1 MTSDAL
7 PLGLDLIADRPSIA
21 PRALIATGRALGI
34 AAGALTGTGLLALAW
49 GSVER
54 RMPVLRRIAIDV
66 PAHRGI
72 KTMTILHLSDLHLF
86 PGQEFLVTFLRRVA
100 AEEHIDLVGSTGD
113 NFGLAEGLPLLED
126 AYEPLLAL
134 PGAFVFGSNDYYS
147 AQKKN
152 WGRYLLGSS
161 KLPKSSIPDLPW
173 IELARRFRDAGWL
186 DLSNQAG
193 TLTVESCG
201 GGGSACGGSTPE
213 GSVLG
218 DSAPGESAIGGSQL
232 HGSAREGSQRVSF
245 LGTDD
250 PHIGRDRIVEPDPS
264 WALDSSLRIAVT
276 HAPYTRVLNAFTTAG
291 ADLILAGHTHGG
303 QIGVPGFGAIVTNCD
318 INQKYAKGL
327 HRWRAGDHSS
337 LLHVSAGLGTSPYA
351 PVRIAT
357 RPEASLLTI
366 RSILGAWDLAKL

>member
-54 RMPVLRRIAIDV
+54 RMPVLRRITIDM
-66 PAHRGI
+66 PTHRGI

-100 AEEHIDLVGSTGD
+100 AEEHIDLVVSTGD
-113 NFGLAEGLPLLED
+113 NFGLSEGLPLLEE

-134 PGAFVFGSNDYYS
+134 PGVFVFGSNDYYS

-186 DLSNQAG
+186 DLSNRAG
-193 TLTVESCG
+193 TLTVEPCG
-201 GGGSACGGSTPE
+201 GDGSACGGSTPE
-213 GSVLG
+213 GSALG
-218 DSAPGESAIGGSQL
+218 DSAPGESALGGSQL
-232 HGSAREGSQRVSF
+232 NGSAREGSQRVSF

-366 RSILGAWDLAKL
+366 RSI

>member
-54 RMPVLRRIAIDV
+54 RMPILRRITIDM

-86 PGQEFLVTFLRRVA
+86 PGQQFLVDFLRRVA
-100 AEEHIDLVGSTGD
+100 AEEHIDLVVSTGD
-113 NFGLAEGLPLLED
+113 NFGLSEGLPLLEE

-134 PGAFVFGSNDYYS
+134 PGVFVFGSNDYYS

-173 IELARRFRDAGWL
+173 IELARRFKDAGWL
-186 DLSNQAG
+186 DLSNRAG

-218 DSAPGESAIGGSQL
+218 DSAPGESALGGSQL
-232 HGSAREGSQRVSF
+232 HGSARGGSQRVSF

-366 RSILGAWDLAKL
+366 RSI